1 MRQEII
7 DLLNRFK
14 KCFHSP
20 QTKDAPTP
28 AFNFP
33 AQFGSIPGCRRNIN
47 SVIEFRKH
55 LEASLGPQSCQTQ
68 QKVFFLETLRCMAT
82 FDFVF
87 IFIFFYFFIVI
98 IQNSFY
104 HRWLKLRCLSEFER
118 TEIMFVG
125 KKFWKMTCRDANIV
139 INMRSSSSWCFFSV
153 CSLH

>member
-33 AQFGSIPGCRRNIN
+33 AQFGSIPGCRWNIN

-55 LEASLGPQSCQTQ
+55 LKASLSPQGCQTQ
-68 QKVFFLETLRCMAT
+68 QNVFFQEPLRCMAT

-87 IFIFFYFFIVI
+87 IFIFFYFF
-98 IQNSFY
+98 F
-104 HRWLKLRCLSEFER
+104 
-118 TEIMFVG
+118 
-125 KKFWKMTCRDANIV
+125 
-139 INMRSSSSWCFFSV
+139 
-153 CSLH
+153 